1 MKKFVYDI
9 KTGLGETV
17 DLTEAERIANLG
29 GFSSLEEKAIARKL
43 EKIKEIRLQKLQQ
56 TDWWVLRGN
65 MTEAQ
70 SDCRQSLRNIPAN
83 HTTEEAYELLLAR
96 DSSDQLTHAIWS
108 KP

>member
-43 EKIKEIRLQKLQQ
+43 
-56 TDWWVLRGN
+56 
-65 MTEAQ
+65 
-70 SDCRQSLRNIPAN
+70 
-83 HTTEEAYELLLAR
+83 
-96 DSSDQLTHAIWS
+96 
-108 KP
+108 